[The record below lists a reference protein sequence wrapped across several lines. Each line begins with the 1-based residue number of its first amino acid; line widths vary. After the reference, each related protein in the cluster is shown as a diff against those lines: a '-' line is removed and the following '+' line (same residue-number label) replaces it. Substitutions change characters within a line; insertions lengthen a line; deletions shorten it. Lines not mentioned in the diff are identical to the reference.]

1 MYYGFVQYNRS
12 VVCICYLVGVY
23 VCIVYVTWLVVCV
36 CVYVSDRIANVY
48 IVNGLQPNGQ
58 CEFRLQGQCGFRLQ
72 CLVLPANWAVWI
84 QTVAVWIQTAVFSPA
99 SQLGSMDSDCSSVD
113 SEVQN

>member
-1 MYYGFVQYNRS
+1 MVLFSITEVLY
-12 VVCICYLVGVY
+12 
-23 VCIVYVTWLVVCV
+23 VYVTWLVCMFVLYMLHGWWFVCV
-36 CVYVSDRIANVY
+36 CISDRIANVY

-58 CEFRLQGQCGFRLQ
+58 CEFELQGQFGFRLQ

>member
-84 QTVAVWIQTAVFSPA
+84 QTVAVWIQTAVFA
-99 SQLGSMDSDCSSVD
+99 CQLNGAVWIHTG
-113 SEVQN
+113 